1 MADTAGTGY
10 EDEKLRENLIKKVY
24 QQVKKYSWE
33 KMAEETI
40 AGYEKAMIEHTGEY
54 RI

>member
-1 MADTAGTGY
+1 
-10 EDEKLRENLIKKVY
+10 
-24 QQVKKYSWE
+24 VKKYSWE

-40 AGYEKAMIEHTGEY
+40 AGYEKAVLKHTGDN